1 MIPPPYDYNQE
12 FLNYVINQT
21 YFPPLYPQ
29 KNILVHTEREQLWM
43 AVLTGNS

>member
-29 KNILVHTEREQLWM
+29 KNYLGAHRERTTLDGRTHM
-43 AVLTGNS
+43 